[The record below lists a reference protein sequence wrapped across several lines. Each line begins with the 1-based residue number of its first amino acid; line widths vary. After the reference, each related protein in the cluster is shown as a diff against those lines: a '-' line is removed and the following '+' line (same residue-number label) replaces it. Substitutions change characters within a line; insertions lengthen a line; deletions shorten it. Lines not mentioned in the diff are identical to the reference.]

1 MPKYLRSYV
10 PGGSYFLTLVTYNRN
25 PIFRKQ
31 ENISRLRTALRTVK
45 SEMPFEIAGAVMLPD
60 HIHFIWS
67 LPTEDSDYSIRIG
80 RLKALFTK
88 SLSLELTLE
97 RNTSSS
103 RRKHRES
110 NVWQRRFWEHTL
122 RDEEDFQIHLDYI
135 HYNPV
140 KHGYV
145 QCPHLWPPSS
155 FHHWVKNGGY
165 SADWCCT
172 CNDRHS
178 KIPDFASIESH
189 VGE

>member
-10 PGGSYFLTLVTYNRN
+10 PGGSYFLTLVTYDRN
-25 PIFRKQ
+25 PVFRAPG
-31 ENISRLRTALRTVK
+31 NISRLRSALRSVK
-45 SEMPFEIAGAVMLPD
+45 SEMPFEIVGAVMLPD
-60 HIHFIWS
+60 HLHFIWS
-67 LPTEDSDYSIRIG
+67 LPTGDEDFSSRVG

-88 SLSLELTLE
+88 SLPAASPPEQ
-97 RNTSSS
+97 NISIS

-122 RDEEDFQIHLDYI
+122 RDEEDLQIHLDYI

-145 QCPHLWPPSS
+145 QCPHLWSASS

-165 SADWCCT
+165 TADWCCT
-172 CNDRHS
+172 CNHRYP

>member
-10 PGGSYFLTLVTYNRN
+10 PGGSYFLTLVTYDRN
-25 PIFRKQ
+25 PVFRAP
-31 ENISRLRTALRTVK
+31 ENISRLRSALKSVK

-60 HIHFIWS
+60 HLHFIWS
-67 LPTEDSDYSIRIG
+67 LPTGDEDFSRRVG

-88 SLSLELTLE
+88 SLPAASPPEQ
-97 RNTSSS
+97 NISIS

-122 RDEEDFQIHLDYI
+122 RDEEDLQIHLDYI

-140 KHGYV
+140 KHGYA
-145 QCPHLWPPSS
+145 QCPHLWSASS
-155 FHHWVKNGGY
+155 FNHWVKNGGY
-165 SADWCCT
+165 TADWCCT
-172 CNDRHS
+172 CNHKYP
-178 KIPDFASIESH
+178 KIPDFGSIESH